1 MSDNFLFVEKYR
13 PKTISECILPKGI
26 KKTFLSILD
35 SSEIPNMMFTGSQG
49 VGKTTVAKALCNELG
64 LDYILINGS
73 EQGNIDT
80 LRGKIKQFA
89 SSVSLMGGYKVI
101 ILDEADY
108 LNPQSTQPALRAF
121 IEEFSNNCRF
131 IFTCN
136 FKNRIIKPL
145 HSRCS
150 VYDFSIPNKEKPVL
164 AGEFFAR
171 LQKIVKDEELDIPT
185 PGLVLLIE
193 KYFPDWRRVLN
204 EMQRYGITGDTAS
217 EVSTINNDNFKELM
231 SILKDKNF
239 RKMRKWVV
247 DNIDLEPTAVFR
259 KVYDTVYDYVTPA
272 SIPEIIVTLAEYQ
285 YKDAFVADHELNTV
299 ACLTQ
304 VMASADWK

>member
-171 LQKIVKDEELDIPT
+171 LQKIVKDENLDIPT

-193 KYFPDWRRVLN
+193 KHFPDWRRVLN

-217 EVSTINNDNFKELM
+217 EISNVNNDNFKELM

-247 DNIDLEPTAVFR
+247 DNIDLEPSAVFR

-272 SIPEIIVTLAEYQ
+272 SIPEVIVILAEYQ

-304 VMASADWK
+304 IMASADWK

>member
-171 LQKIVKDEELDIPT
+171 LQKIVKDENLDIPT

-193 KYFPDWRRVLN
+193 KHFPDWRRVLN

-217 EVSTINNDNFKELM
+217 EISNVNNDNFKELM

-247 DNIDLEPTAVFR
+247 DNIDLEPSAVFR

>member
-121 IEEFSNNCRF
+121 IEEFSDNCRF

-171 LQKIVKDEELDIPT
+171 LQKIVKDENLDIPT

-193 KYFPDWRRVLN
+193 KHFPDWRRVLN

-217 EVSTINNDNFKELM
+217 EISNVNNDNFKELM

-259 KVYDTVYDYVTPA
+259 KVYDTVYDYITPA